1 MTSVSISL
9 RSDVLIFVVS
19 QPSWNKVSQWL
30 HFLEKQ
36 LTIFITDASY
46 WKYKESM
53 NCVGGHNAKTEC
65 KEVSISWLLLF
76 LFLSFFLLP
85 VLYSTWAAFFNPAHT
100 ILPHQAVKFHCSF
113 VKVSK
118 LRACHMSHLIDKL
131 FPPSVL
137 HGLQITMPLA
147 YMYTI

>member
-9 RSDVLIFVVS
+9 RLDVLISVVS

-65 KEVSISWLLLF
+65 KEVSIS
-76 LFLSFFLLP
+76 
-85 VLYSTWAAFFNPAHT
+85 
-100 ILPHQAVKFHCSF
+100 
-113 VKVSK
+113 
-118 LRACHMSHLIDKL
+118 
-131 FPPSVL
+131 
-137 HGLQITMPLA
+137 
-147 YMYTI
+147 

>member
-118 LRACHMSHLIDKL
+118 
-131 FPPSVL
+131 
-137 HGLQITMPLA
+137 GLSYESFDRQAFSTLSFTWLTNHNVSSIHV
-147 YMYTI
+147 